1 MLFNGYPKL
10 LNRNFALSRAGGVR
24 AQFAQFDGVHQQRHR
39 LEGTA
44 MKELLLE
51 SPVIV
56 GIGGLVLAVL
66 AGLLWTQT
74 GRKAALATAVVI
86 ALATIGLVAVG
97 MQIQTDRETIT
108 ETLHDVA
115 AALQRND
122 YQAVFNVMHPSAAAA
137 VARARA
143 ELPNYTFTVARVT
156 HIKSIVVD
164 ASRKPETAIAEFNV
178 RVELTTQGQKFI
190 VPRFVKVY
198 FSKQDD
204 RWLVRDYEHHEPT
217 AGFRDQP

>member
-1 MLFNGYPKL
+1 
-10 LNRNFALSRAGGVR
+10 
-24 AQFAQFDGVHQQRHR
+24 
-39 LEGTA
+39 

-86 ALATIGLVAVG
+86 ALATIGLVAVS

-108 ETLHDVA
+108 ETLDDVA

-137 VARARA
+137 VARARRTA
-143 ELPNYTFTVARVT
+143 QLHLYRTARY
-156 HIKSIVVD
+156 
-164 ASRKPETAIAEFNV
+164 A
-178 RVELTTQGQKFI
+178 
-190 VPRFVKVY
+190 Y
-198 FSKQDD
+198 
-204 RWLVRDYEHHEPT
+204 
-217 AGFRDQP
+217 